1 MNNLSELMESLAR
14 QNIHL
19 KIDDGKL
26 NIRAPKGA
34 LTPELRAQLSD
45 YKPELLAYL
54 QAQSLQAN
62 QDGVSDLSTLGRLI
76 GGASE
81 TLEDKPPV
89 IDPQV
94 MAQQLRVTFRSVSNL
109 EVSQEVL
116 IFRDE
121 LAEALKKQGV
131 TVEPWEN
138 ATIDF
143 RSTLTVPLLGWKRT
157 FTTRVVRKGI
167 DAVIDVER
175 PVSALRR
182 LGIFASEALYAAYIN
197 FWKGDRA
204 ISVSRIATLSSWA
217 EDHAVRYIE
226 DPTNTQVIVLTDF
239 DPQFADPDLPY
250 QEKIGLG
257 INTLVRT
264 FAEIVIGV
272 SPARIFLLNMNLSD
286 AVFERHEIDRFVGN
300 SLIPKV
306 FVPIFPL
313 SMSRFVVGRFAPQ
326 DSPYALRLR
335 TLGQAV
341 GETGLL
347 PPGSKFTDVIQRRSH
362 RDIVNVLVNGRTGV
376 SYGFVAYAE
385 PPRYVGALEI
395 SGEGWEKLEVIPGFS
410 PELVR
415 QNSEGRWYMQI
426 DRSGQSRFRQI
437 PDLYI
442 VSARSG
448 SNKTNLSLETDIV
461 RIGLKKGQLHLDLP
475 EGIDPQKTDIKPS
488 YDVYVMLGIALSA
501 SLYAPQLISE
511 GASMV
516 HFHGFPAP
524 QWFAPGE
531 HWVGEHNPSV
541 PCGTYES
548 GIFNLLGLEQLATQ
562 HGDSLRLACLIEP
575 DHGTNLIAADTDY
588 LIARLKAGCK
598 MGQIHLGGKHYR
610 SLWAAEAENG
620 RQVASVV
627 GDS

>member
-1 MNNLSELMESLAR
+1 MNDLSEWIESLAR

-26 NIRAPKGA
+26 NIQAPRGK
-34 LTPELRAQLSD
+34 LTPELRAQLSA
-45 YKPELLAYL
+45 YKSELLTYL
-54 QAQSLQAN
+54 DAKN
-62 QDGVSDLSTLGRLI
+62 TPGTQDRGSDLSTLGRLI

-89 IDPQV
+89 IDPQE

-116 IFRDE
+116 IFRDA
-121 LAEALKKQGV
+121 LAEALKQQGV
-131 TVEPWEN
+131 TVEPWEK
-138 ATIDF
+138 ATVDF
-143 RSTLTVPLLGWKRT
+143 RSTFTVPLLGWKRT
-157 FTTRVVRKGI
+157 LTTRVVRKGI

-175 PVSALRR
+175 PISALRR
-182 LGIFASEALYAAYIN
+182 VGIFMSEAIYAAYIH

-272 SPARIFLLNMNLSD
+272 SPSRIFLLNMNLSD

-335 TLGQAV
+335 ILGQAV

-347 PPGSKFTDVIQRRSH
+347 PAGSKFTEVIPRRSH

-385 PPRYVGALEI
+385 APYYVGALEI
-395 SGEGWEKLEVIPGFS
+395 SGEEWEVLEAIPGLS
-410 PELVR
+410 LDLVR
-415 QNSEGRWYMQI
+415 QNSIGRWYIQI
-426 DRSGQSRFRQI
+426 DQSGQRHFRQV

-442 VSARSG
+442 MSARSG

-461 RIGLKKGQLHLDLP
+461 RIGLKKGQLHLELP
-475 EGIDPQKTDIKPS
+475 EGINPQITDIKPS

-501 SLYAPQLISE
+501 SLHAPKLIAE
-511 GASMV
+511 GAPMV

-524 QWFAPGE
+524 EWFAPGE
-531 HWVGEHNPSV
+531 YWAGEHNPSV

-562 HGDSLRLACLIEP
+562 HGEALRLACLIEP
-575 DHGTNLIAADTDY
+575 DHGTNMIAADADY

-598 MGQIHLGGKHYR
+598 QGQIHLGGKHYR

-620 RQVASVV
+620 RQVASAV